1 MSAFRGIL
9 TGYGIA
15 AIKNKEAKDNAK
27 MEVVKSAGIDFLENK
42 VPQHEKEMRLYEKD
56 FNAVAL
62 VHGEDIANLFGD
74 ADAGFYGTGKGLEN
88 VNGVIKQKL
97 IDKER
102 LKNFKF
108 SSQEDRISKKKSA
121 FQKKS
126 DQMKNLTGIGGMG
139 SVTVANQLEGFGET
153 EPSDQT
159 TIPAPVD
166 MGTMKENVEDAP
178 DTTQATSINQDV
190 STLFSDK
197 PDTVGIESKFNNITK
212 SVNEQYRY
220 GETIEMQDG
229 TMSFKMNGAKVKEA
243 NAHYAISN
251 NIAMSKN
258 VNQINA
264 ASLGKQELD
273 SQVFTPFKII
283 EFSVDNMKY
292 SPGDGENGK
301 AILGDIS
308 TEVDSVTTTIKEM
321 RDGKKVDT
329 GLSVYEFIRDI
340 YDNDLL
346 KDDSGNVS
354 KPVFDKF
361 LENLPVNIMYNG
373 ESLKSVFANA
383 HQMQYFKNN

>member
-1 MSAFRGIL
+1 
-9 TGYGIA
+9 
-15 AIKNKEAKDNAK
+15 
-27 MEVVKSAGIDFLENK
+27 
-42 VPQHEKEMRLYEKD
+42 
-56 FNAVAL
+56 
-62 VHGEDIANLFGD
+62 
-74 ADAGFYGTGKGLEN
+74 
-88 VNGVIKQKL
+88 
-97 IDKER
+97 
-102 LKNFKF
+102 
-108 SSQEDRISKKKSA
+108 
-121 FQKKS
+121 
-126 DQMKNLTGIGGMG
+126 
-139 SVTVANQLEGFGET
+139 
-153 EPSDQT
+153 
-159 TIPAPVD
+159 
-166 MGTMKENVEDAP
+166 
-178 DTTQATSINQDV
+178 
-190 STLFSDK
+190 
-197 PDTVGIESKFNNITK
+197 
-212 SVNEQYRY
+212 
-220 GETIEMQDG
+220 
-229 TMSFKMNGAKVKEA
+229 
-243 NAHYAISN
+243 
-251 NIAMSKN
+251 MSKN
-258 VNQINA
+258 VNQIDA

-301 AILGDIS
+301 AILGDIN